1 MDAIRILGDL
11 LGNRQL
17 SRGRGGN
24 ILEGIMGGARGGV
37 RPRRA
42 MPRAHAPQGPRIN
55 TSPLGGLIRDAFD
68 IYGRY
73 KSDKNQR
80 DYERDV
86 RRQQVKRDRRD
97 LDFDR
102 NRRRHDRSVIRPQIH
117 DDDCRFPTDRSVA
130 NQQAQLLIRAMIY
143 AARSDGRLDPREQE
157 NIVSQMGYLSPQ
169 ERQFLQFE
177 STRPIDIRQ
186 FAREVPPGLE
196 DEVYAVSLTAIDL
209 DTNREARYLR
219 KLATELELC
228 RDEVEYLHRQVGA
241 PPIV

>member
-1 MDAIRILGDL
+1 MDAIKILGDL

-24 ILEGIMGGARGGV
+24 VLEGIMGGAGRGGV
-37 RPRRA
+37 RPRRTI
-42 MPRAHAPQGPRIN
+42 PRAHAQGGRIN
-55 TSPLGGLIRDAFD
+55 TSPLGGLIRDAVD
-68 IYGRY
+68 VYGRY
-73 KSDKNQR
+73 KADKNQR

-86 RRQQVKRDRRD
+86 RRQADRDRRD
-97 LDFDR
+97 LDLDR
-102 NRRRHDRSVIRPQIH
+102 NRRRSPNDQIFRPQIQ

-130 NQQAQLLIRAMIY
+130 NQQAQLLIRAMVY
-143 AARSDGRLDPREQE
+143 AARSDGRLDPREQQ

-169 ERQFLQFE
+169 ERQFLEYEF
-177 STRPIDIRQ
+177 TRPIDTRR

-219 KLATELELC
+219 ELATELELG

-241 PPIV
+241 PQIV